1 MAFPGDPTSITID
14 GKKFKL
20 GELKGE
26 IESIRSMFMF
36 DRKELDTKT
45 IYAFRDEKSIK
56 NWAKDNSLDQWYKHL
71 RSGKRPGKG
80 TYTPEQEAELKKT
93 QKAEV
98 DWQTK
103 RFATTLAQ
111 NGIDSSDSDAIIK
124 LIENPDPRRGPILGS
139 VTIFEHD
146 NHRGSFRYLPN
157 CSRTRRTRT
166 SNERG
171 SAWRCQR
178 HATSCTD
185 TCRAA
190 SGCGAWRSNTAVVP
204 STTGSTVPARTD
216 ASRGTWRVF
225 SDRQGVSSR
234 ISVHLRS
241 RSRTYRQPAV
251 SA

>member
-157 CSRTRRTRT
+157 YRVYCELSTIGFDRMISSLINYGGVIRLYNLLNGSLSCPEPDDLTNFNRDFRELVFAGSRKIFRLSSFGFNDTAR
-166 SNERG
+166 
-171 SAWRCQR
+171 SAQ
-178 HATSCTD
+178 
-185 TCRAA
+185 
-190 SGCGAWRSNTAVVP
+190 
-204 STTGSTVPARTD
+204 TV
-216 ASRGTWRVF
+216 
-225 SDRQGVSSR
+225 
-234 ISVHLRS
+234 
-241 RSRTYRQPAV
+241 
-251 SA
+251 